1 MKLMSSSLLMIDNA
15 FILFCLLLRTV
26 FDESNP
32 VINPTI
38 GTCVKKNRLPNRG
51 NIEFYYYY
59 ASLWEENPTVNYS
72 LKIIAESSTCRL
84 IRTRVSDP
92 CSMDF

>member
-1 MKLMSSSLLMIDNA
+1 MSSSLLMIDNA

-51 NIEFYYYY
+51 NIEFYYCY
-59 ASLWEENPTVNYS
+59 ASLWEENPTINYS
-72 LKIIAESSTCRL
+72 LKINAESSTGTCRL